1 MMRELLSERLSHRLI
16 RASMSVQ
23 ISGSNNWTP
32 ICERAL
38 GERALGE
45 RALGLLSSKFAQKAL
60 DWPVD
65 KASLRLIEDL
75 VTNKVQFSYRPVK

>member
-23 ISGSNNWTP
+23 ISGFNNWTP

-38 GERALGE
+38 GERALG
-45 RALGLLSSKFAQKAL
+45 LLSSKFEQKAL